1 MKDKRLLLPIL
12 SLIIVFSLVS
22 TAAAALEL
30 DAKAALLMDAK
41 SGRILYAD
49 NIDAPLPVASL
60 TKMMTLT
67 VVLEA
72 IDRGEFQLTD
82 VITASPHAASKRG
95 SRIWL
100 EAGEQMTLD
109 ELLYAIAVGSANDAA
124 VAVAEYIAGS
134 EDDFVALMNQR
145 ARELGL
151 ENSYFVNSS
160 GLPSTTGPNT
170 R

>member
-72 IDRGEFQLTD
+72 IIVRPQRTIREKESTHS
-82 VITASPHAASKRG
+82 SPLS
-95 SRIWL
+95 
-100 EAGEQMTLD
+100 T
-109 ELLYAIAVGSANDAA
+109 YSAP
-124 VAVAEYIAGS
+124 G
-134 EDDFVALMNQR
+134 
-145 ARELGL
+145 
-151 ENSYFVNSS
+151 
-160 GLPSTTGPNT
+160 GLPQDPG
-170 R
+170 RAA